1 VASSIHTECADC
13 HIRINIDV
21 RGGRPEDT
29 TLVFHVLVPAVSWWD
44 DIGYT

>member
-1 VASSIHTECADC
+1 M
-13 HIRINIDV
+13 DV
-21 RGGRPEDT
+21 RDGRPDDT